1 MRPSARR
8 LLLVGINYAPEE
20 TGIAPYTTDLAEHL
34 SDSGWSVRVLT
45 GIPHYPHWRVP
56 AKYRGT
62 LRTRETP
69 NGVDVHRFRHYVP
82 SHQTALRR
90 ATYELT
96 FLANATM
103 AREPRP
109 DCVVGVIPSLG
120 GGVIAAERAQ
130 RHRVPFALVIQDL
143 MGPAAAQSGIPG
155 GGIAARPAQA
165 LERWVTTRAAG
176 VAVVAESFRPYLQR
190 LGVAPERIIHVGNWS
205 HVSPPTGP
213 RQYWRQVLGWSADQ
227 HIVLHAGNMGYKQG
241 LDNVVEAARLA
252 AATGSRNRFVL
263 MGDGSDR
270 ARLQA
275 AGSGLPTLQFL
286 DPQPHDAFMDVLAAA
301 DVLLL
306 NEQST
311 VVDMSLPSKITSYF
325 LAGRPVVAAVR
336 DDGSTAAELRRS
348 GAALVVPPRNPPAL
362 LAALATLAEDS
373 GLRDELRTRGVAHA
387 QANFDKATQLQRA
400 ERFIAR
406 LCQAQALKGR

>member
-1 MRPSARR
+1 MPPSARR

-34 SDSGWSVRVLT
+34 SHNGWSVSVLT

-56 AKYRGT
+56 TEYRST
-62 LRTRETP
+62 LRARETP
-69 NGVDVHRFRHYVP
+69 NRVDVHRFRHYVP

-96 FLANATM
+96 FLANATA

-120 GGVIAAERAQ
+120 GGVIAAERAR
-130 RHRVPFALVIQDL
+130 RHRVPFGLVIQDL

-155 GGIAARPAQA
+155 GGVAAGPVQA

-176 VAVVAESFRPYLQR
+176 VAVVAEAFRPYLER
-190 LGVAPERIIHVGNWS
+190 LGVAPERIAHVGNWS
-205 HVSPPTGP
+205 HVSPPTG
-213 RQYWRQVLGWSADQ
+213 RREHWRQVMGWSADE

-275 AGSGLPTLQFL
+275 AGSGLPTLKFL
-286 DPQPHDAFMDVLAAA
+286 DPQPNDSFMDVLAAA

-336 DDGSTAAELRRS
+336 EDGSTAAALRAS
-348 GAALVVPPRNPPAL
+348 GAALLVPPRDPPAL

-373 GLRDELRTRGVAHA
+373 HLQDELRTRSVAHA
-387 QANFDKATQLQRA
+387 QAHFDKATQLQRA
-400 ERFIAR
+400 ERFIA
-406 LCQAQALKGR
+406 ALRV